1 MNWDA
6 VGATAEL
13 VGALGVVASLAY
25 LAVQIRQNSRVTG
38 MNAGHSIANE
48 IATFMERIALEPEI
62 HSIWVR
68 GTSPTRE
75 LDEIERDRFGR
86 LLTALYIRLFD
97 AHRHGE
103 LDPEISQRYGH
114 LARYYMRFESV
125 QAWWGRQSENVRS
138 FNPELADFIDQC
150 LAENRAEPTAN

>member
-6 VGATAEL
+6 VGAIAEL
-13 VGALGVVASLAY
+13 AGALGVIASLAY

-48 IATFMERIALEPEI
+48 IATFLERISLDPEF

-68 GTSPTRE
+68 GLSPTEE

-86 LLTALYIRLFD
+86 ILTALYIRLFD
-97 AHRHGE
+97 AARHGE
-103 LDPEISQRYGH
+103 LDPEIAWRYGH
-114 LARYYMRFESV
+114 LARYYLRFESV

-138 FNPELADFIDQC
+138 FNPEVAAFIDQC
-150 LAENRAEPTAN
+150 LADVRAGPAA